1 MSAIPKDGDNDLVE
15 SMVRRSVASRPRISR
30 RTVRDYQS
38 VEAYQCPT
46 CDKQFFEHVYDRLG
60 TYTHDIRYTQPEKP
74 NYCPYCGQAID
85 WEVQDE

>member
-1 MSAIPKDGDNDLVE
+1 MSAILKDGDNDLVE

-30 RTVRDYQS
+30 RAVRDYQS
-38 VEAYQCPT
+38 AEVYQCPM

-60 TYTHDIRYTQPEKP
+60 THTHDIHYVRPEKP
-74 NYCPYCGQAID
+74 SYCPYCGQAID